1 MYKERRDSNDDIDKH
16 WIIVV
21 YLKLLTENK
30 DGDDDG
36 DEEDT
41 DNDNDNDAL
50 MPIQFLLH
58 HADHNLHTS
67 KRHWFRSKSQGK
79 RKMKH

>member
-1 MYKERRDSNDDIDKH
+1 MNKERRDSNDDIDMH

-41 DNDNDNDAL
+41 DNDNDNNAL

-58 HADHNLHTS
+58 HAAHNLHTS
-67 KRHWFRSKSQGK
+67 KRRWFRSKSQGK